1 VTSWLTIDAFQVAE
15 FTTGLRA
22 GLVVLA
28 LGAVAGVGWRVLR
41 GVPLPAAGLLL
52 AGGVAWG
59 LREAV
64 ALPPG
69 LVEGLA
75 ALAGAGL
82 VAGVL
87 PRPEIAGPVL
97 AIPGAWIVATRGDLV
112 EVGWVPVLVAAAAVL
127 GGTLVADFDRKWKG
141 AGFAPALVAIAAVG
155 VYYSVPDTEQASV
168 LLGAALPVAVL
179 GGPLA
184 LAGLGS
190 AGAYAATGV
199 VAWTAAAGGLA
210 RPSSIVGGIACLGLL
225 IAEPL
230 ARAIAPTGSSLLH
243 LVERRW
249 WGVVPV
255 AAGQLALVYIASRWA
270 GLRPG
275 VGEAVVIVMIELAVA
290 VAIIAGYGGVL
301 RGRSRT
307 AQIQQG
313 GSG

>member
-1 VTSWLTIDAFQVAE
+1 VKSRLAIDAFQVAE
-15 FTTGLRA
+15 FITGLQA

-52 AGGVAWG
+52 VGAVAWG

-87 PRPEIAGPVL
+87 PRPEIAGIVL
-97 AIPGAWIVATRGDLV
+97 AVPGAWVVASRGDLMD
-112 EVGWVPVLVAAAAVL
+112 VGWVPVLVAAAAVL
-127 GGTLVADFDRKWKG
+127 GGALVADFDRRWRRT
-141 AGFAPALVAIAAVG
+141 GFAPVLLAVAAVG

-168 LLGAALPVAVL
+168 LLGAALPVAAL

-190 AGAYAATGV
+190 AGAYAATGL
-199 VAWTAAAGGLA
+199 VAWTAATGGLA

-230 ARAIAPTGSSLLH
+230 ARALAPTGASLLDF
-243 LVERRW
+243 VERRW

-255 AAGQLALVYIASRWA
+255 AAGQLTLVYVASRWA

-275 VGEAVVIVMIELAVA
+275 VGQAVVIVTIDLAVA
-290 VAIIAGYGGVL
+290 VAIVAGYGSGL
-301 RGRSRT
+301 GGRSR
-307 AQIQQG
+307 AAHSQQG
-313 GSG
+313 RSG